1 MGSFN
6 FKKLFKPR
14 REFAEK
20 TKSIYLAAFSKKFNA
35 TTKPMPSFAFNYVLR
50 GAGVFAALLLLITGT
65 STYAYGKN
73 VGPTNVLYP
82 LKRAQEDVRAYLAPA
97 EKKSSFHL
105 GLAEKR
111 LQEAETLR
119 AENVDSPQAAKLV
132 NDMRLEVKKSFETLA
147 PPQETLPPAPSPTPS
162 QSVEEKPQSSGA
174 TQPKRNTNDVLPNEP
189 TLNAQTIQVISPNG
203 GEKIPTGPRNF
214 AIKYYINIQNF
225 SAKGFGIGFH
235 LLKDGKYIGMILPPG
250 GTIYPDP
257 QYWGYS
263 WAPGLYFKVPENYPL
278 DKGFEASIR
287 PIRAETGEGYA
298 VRIILY
304 KNGVEV
310 SRDTSNATFSITTSK
325 STPSSKINPPV
336 FGPPKDVI
344 TEKEITKQSPVRE
357 NVNFST
363 SSKKESLF
371 SSVQPENRNQICK
384 FVNELIKNQSSQIK
398 KEIASDPEITQK
410 FNANCDGIEST
421 E

>member
-1 MGSFN
+1 MENFN
-6 FKKLFKPR
+6 FKKFFKSR

-20 TKSIYLAAFSKKFNA
+20 TKSIYLAAFNEKFGA
-35 TTKPMPSFAFNYVLR
+35 TTKPAPSFAFNYVLR
-50 GAGVFAALLLLITGT
+50 GAGVFAALLLLVTGT

-111 LQEAETLR
+111 LQEAEILR
-119 AENVDSPQAAKLV
+119 TENVDSPQVAKLV
-132 NDMRLEVKKSFETLA
+132 NDMRLEVKKSFEALP
-147 PPQETLPPAPSPTPS
+147 PPQETLPPAPTPSPMPS
-162 QSVEEKPQSSGA
+162 QSMEPMTEKPQIQIPEKA
-174 TQPKRNTNDVLPNEP
+174 TKLAS
-189 TLNAQTIQVISPNG
+189 NAQAIQIVSPNG

-214 AIKYYINIQNF
+214 AIKYNINIPNF
-225 SAKGFGIGFH
+225 SSKGFGIGFH

-263 WAPGLYFKVPENYPL
+263 WSPGLYFQVPENYPL
-278 DKGFEASIR
+278 NKGFPVNIR
-287 PIRAETGEGYA
+287 PVRAEAGEGYS

-304 KNGVEV
+304 QDDKEI
-310 SRDTSNATFSITTSK
+310 SRDTSDATFNITDSK
-325 STPSSKINPPV
+325 QVPSSKINPPV
-336 FGPPKDVI
+336 FGPPKGVI
-344 TEKEITKQSPVRE
+344 TEKETTKQSPVRE
-357 NVNFST
+357 NVSFST
-363 SSKKESLF
+363 SSKKEFQF
-371 SSVQPENRNQICK
+371 SSIQPENRNQICK
-384 FVNELIKNQSSQIK
+384 FVDELIKNQSSQIK
-398 KEIASDPEITQK
+398 REIANDPEITKK
-410 FNANCDGIEST
+410 FNANCDGIKST